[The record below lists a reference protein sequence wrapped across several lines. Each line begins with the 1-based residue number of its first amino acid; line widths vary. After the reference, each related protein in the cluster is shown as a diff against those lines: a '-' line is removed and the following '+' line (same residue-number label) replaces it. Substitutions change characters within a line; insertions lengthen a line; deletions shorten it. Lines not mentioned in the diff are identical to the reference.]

1 MNQSICATLRP
12 WALATGLF
20 CSVFAGTSL
29 AQQTPAAG
37 QPATLPQVQSAN
49 IMDVGRAPDATI
61 EAQRK
66 AAQNQPGNSAPI
78 WRTVNSD
85 TVNSVSIPDKQAGV
99 LIQKSGQQWRLIRN
113 GVITVYGAWLLAL
126 AVCGILAMFL
136 VRGTIKLHEPMSGRK
151 IQRFT
156 SVERL
161 THWVMAFSFV
171 GLAITGLLIL
181 YGKYFAIDLLGA
193 SLFSTLLLVSK
204 NIHNFTGPL
213 FTISIVIFFFLF
225 VKRNLPEKGDMQW
238 AMSFGGMLS
247 GKHIP
252 AGFFNFGE
260 KFWFWFGMV
269 ILGTLVS
276 ASGWVL
282 DMIVPIPGIEY
293 WRGTMQIANIIH
305 GVAALIMTALA
316 MGHIYIGT
324 IGMQGSIDGMKTGYV
339 DETWAKEH
347 HEIWYNKVK

>member
-1 MNQSICATLRP
+1 MNQSIRVTLRP
-12 WALATGLF
+12 WALAAGLLF
-20 CSVFAGTSL
+20 SIFSGVSS
-29 AQQTPAAG
+29 AQQPTQGKPAA
-37 QPATLPQVQSAN
+37 LPPVESAN
-49 IMDVGRAPDATI
+49 IMDVGRAPNATI
-61 EAQRK
+61 EAERR
-66 AAQNQPGNSAPI
+66 AQANQPGNNAPI

-85 TVNSVSIPDKQAGV
+85 AVNYVSIPDKQAGV
-99 LIQKSGQQWRLIRN
+99 LIQKSGQEWRLIRD

-126 AVCGILAMFL
+126 AICGVLAMFL
-136 VRGTIKLHEPMSGRK
+136 VRGTIKLHEPMTGRK

-181 YGKYFAIDLLGA
+181 YGKYFVLPVLGA
-193 SLFSTLLLVSK
+193 SIFGTLLLISK

-213 FTISIVIFFFLF
+213 FTISIVVFFFLF
-225 VKRNLPEKGDMQW
+225 VKRNLPERGDMQW

-247 GKHIP
+247 GKHVP

-293 WRGTMQIANIIH
+293 WRGTMQIANIVH
-305 GVAALIMTALA
+305 GIGALIMTALA
-316 MGHIYIGT
+316 LGHIYIGT